1 MTDEAY
7 MDIRTVTKLLLHQIT
22 YVLRIRR
29 VDNNSLDPI
38 FFLLQGIRMQ
48 RFHVLRL
55 RVLADELPLAEPAGG
70 NRVRW
75 AVAML
80 FHCVVAAEGLA
91 AFGTLVGLDRR
102 EFPVRRASVVS
113 QTEFGGEGFRADATL
128 ERHHGGPRDVV
139 VGFPCRSGRVT
150 ILFVEVQGGSWR

>member
-1 MTDEAY
+1 
-7 MDIRTVTKLLLHQIT
+7 
-22 YVLRIRR
+22 
-29 VDNNSLDPI
+29 
-38 FFLLQGIRMQ
+38 
-48 RFHVLRL
+48 
-55 RVLADELPLAEPAGG
+55 
-70 NRVRW
+70 
-75 AVAML
+75 ML
-80 FHCVVAAEGLA
+80 FHCVVAAEGLV

-128 ERHHGGPRDVV
+128 KCHRGGPRDVV